1 MKRYLTLVALV
12 VGQLALVAFAVAPQL
27 SARTTGDEFTFRV
40 QPIDP
45 IEPGRGRYVQLGY
58 PDLQDPR
65 ADWIEPGTL
74 GTIEDGENG
83 DLYVVIVEQ
92 DGVWVADRMT
102 RTRPDSGTFMKCR
115 AQWQIRCGIESL
127 FVNENR
133 APKLED
139 DLADGAYA
147 TVRIDPR
154 GNASVVDIRED
165 L

>member
-65 ADWIEPGTL
+65 ADWIEP
-74 GTIEDGENG
+74 
-83 DLYVVIVEQ
+83 
-92 DGVWVADRMT
+92 VWVADRMT